1 MWLDLPL
8 PGFLGTAGFAHS
20 SPSIR
25 TGIDG
30 TDRALASIAAVFQR
44 CSGGAHKAE
53 SDAPELCSVF
63 NDLRFF
69 ALRFV
74 VLCFSVLCCL
84 LWPCARVVEGIA
96 CKAVYIGS
104 NPVAASKSS

>member
-8 PGFLGTAGFAHS
+8 PGFLGTAGFARS

-30 TDRALASIAAVFQR
+30 TERMLASIAAVFQR

-53 SDAPELCSVF
+53 SDVPELCSIF

-69 ALRFV
+69 AL
-74 VLCFSVLCCL
+74 CFSVLRCL